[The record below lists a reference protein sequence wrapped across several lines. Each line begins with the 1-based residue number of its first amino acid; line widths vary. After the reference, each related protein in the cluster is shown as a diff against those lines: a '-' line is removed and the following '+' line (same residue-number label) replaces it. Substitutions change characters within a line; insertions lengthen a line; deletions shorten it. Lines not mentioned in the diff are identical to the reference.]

1 MMMAE
6 KVAANEGTMGAMG
19 GMIGGAMGGIMMGG
33 TIGELARSA
42 LSPERIPNQNPPKDV
57 SGTAAP
63 MGSNAGGSSIRDILN
78 SGKNAQPAAAQ
89 PSQPLG
95 QGLGGQGG
103 VAPFDVDS
111 DFSAQPAPQP
121 SAGPA
126 GGKFCPEC
134 GAPLSGSPKFCPE
147 CGTKLGRTCP
157 GCGSPIE
164 GNPKFCPECGQK
176 L

>member
-1 MMMAE
+1 MMIAE
-6 KVAANEGTMGAMG
+6 KFAANEGTMGAMG

-42 LSPERIPNQNPPKDV
+42 LSPERIPTQNPPKDV
-57 SGTAAP
+57 SGMAAP
-63 MGSNAGGSSIRDILN
+63 MGSNAGAGGSIRDILN
-78 SGKNAQPAAAQ
+78 SGKNAQPAAEQ

-95 QGLGGQGG
+95 QGLGG

-111 DFSAQPAPQP
+111 DFHAQSSPQPAAP
-121 SAGPA
+121 SA

-134 GAPLSGSPKFCPE
+134 GTPLSGSPKFCPE

-157 GCGSPIE
+157 NCGSPIE